1 MYNIITDSEFC
12 KRVYKGDLEC
22 LSISDYIEIQTY
34 IESEYPDI
42 NYYKNENVRPFPLIT
57 HPVVP
62 HFTIVVYKD
71 ERISN
76 MIDIYKNSD
85 EYFFIKSY
93 IKLKYSQV
101 YTLVEFPGSHKFFMV
116 DQIDGLLLFLHDII
130 DVFLNKKEN
139 NIQKMLQAAD
149 PNGVFDL
156 VYEPQFS
163 DVRYLSTRGLGRIY
177 INFLIIGNNG
187 ERRLFRM
194 FK

>member
-42 NYYKNENVRPFPLIT
+42 NYYKNEN
-57 HPVVP
+57 VP

>member
-42 NYYKNENVRPFPLIT
+42 NYYKNENGRAGDLDHRGYPI
-57 HPVVP
+57 VP
-62 HFTIVVYKD
+62 YFTIVVYKD

-93 IKLKYSQV
+93 FKLKYSQV
-101 YTLVEFPGSHKFFMV
+101 YTLVEYPGSHKFFMA
-116 DQIDGLLLFLHDII
+116 DQIDGLILFLHDII

-139 NIQKMLQAAD
+139 NIQKMLQAAV
-149 PNGVFDL
+149 PNGVFNI
-156 VYEPQFS
+156 VYDPEIQL
-163 DVRYLSTRGLGRIY
+163 RNYNIYLT
-177 INFLIIGNNG
+177 IIVNNG
-187 ERRLFRM
+187 ERRHFTMSR
-194 FK
+194 